1 MSSFSWFVKCYVL
14 KEPKHLILKVKTITT
29 HTPRRSTFRI
39 ALNKFSCTLELDK
52 FTPMLITNTQTE
64 VKKKKTSAKLLFMS
78 IYGQNKLFKKCQIEF
93 DYPNYLKLILPIVP
107 GIQALKILY
116 LL

>member
-39 ALNKFSCTLELDK
+39 ALNKFSCALELDK

-64 VKKKKTSAKLLFMS
+64 VKKKNFCQTT
-78 IYGQNKLFKKCQIEF
+78 IYV
-93 DYPNYLKLILPIVP
+93 YLWAE
-107 GIQALKILY
+107 QAI
-116 LL
+116 

>member
-64 VKKKKTSAKLLFMS
+64 VKKKKLL
-78 IYGQNKLFKKCQIEF
+78 
-93 DYPNYLKLILPIVP
+93 PNYYLCLSMGRTSYLKNVR
-107 GIQALKILY
+107 
-116 LL
+116 

>member
-64 VKKKKTSAKLLFMS
+64 VKKKKKLL
-78 IYGQNKLFKKCQIEF
+78 
-93 DYPNYLKLILPIVP
+93 PNYYLCLSMGRTSYLKNVR
-107 GIQALKILY
+107 
-116 LL
+116 